1 MGFRYST
8 WAVAAILLA
17 FAGGCGGN
25 DGPDERRTP
34 VGGASQTDALFRG
47 TAADA
52 RANPEA
58 GGKRGGVITML
69 SAGDVDSLDPAIAYG
84 QYSWQLIGAMQ
95 RGLFAYAPGDSAR
108 PVPDLAAALPE
119 VSPDGRRVSVR
130 IRRGVHF
137 SRPVDREVT
146 AADVKYAIERA
157 FTANVAGPYVR
168 AYFGSLIGAPSDVGV
183 YLAIPGI
190 ETPDR
195 GTIVFR
201 LSDRAGAALAGAL
214 AMPVTVPVPKEYAR
228 RFDAENPS
236 TYALH
241 QVFTG
246 HTRSRRTT
254 KGS

>member
-34 VGGASQTDALFRG
+34 RRRGKPDGTALFRG

-130 IRRGVHF
+130 IRRGVT
-137 SRPVDREVT
+137 SRDR
-146 AADVKYAIERA
+146 
-157 FTANVAGPYVR
+157 
-168 AYFGSLIGAPSDVGV
+168 
-183 YLAIPGI
+183 
-190 ETPDR
+190 
-195 GTIVFR
+195 
-201 LSDRAGAALAGAL
+201 
-214 AMPVTVPVPKEYAR
+214 
-228 RFDAENPS
+228 S
-236 TYALH
+236 T
-241 QVFTG
+241 G
-246 HTRSRRTT
+246 RSPRPT
-254 KGS
+254 